1 MGVLPSLNYQN
12 INSITSCVNTELKNL
27 NTKWVRLSMTEVETK
42 RIVLAFESRT
52 PEEVVWAINTL
63 SIFSFNSTIPFTLD
77 S

>member
-1 MGVLPSLNYQN
+1 
-12 INSITSCVNTELKNL
+12 
-27 NTKWVRLSMTEVETK
+27 MTEVETK

-63 SIFSFNSTIPFTLD
+63 AIYSCNSTIPFTLD